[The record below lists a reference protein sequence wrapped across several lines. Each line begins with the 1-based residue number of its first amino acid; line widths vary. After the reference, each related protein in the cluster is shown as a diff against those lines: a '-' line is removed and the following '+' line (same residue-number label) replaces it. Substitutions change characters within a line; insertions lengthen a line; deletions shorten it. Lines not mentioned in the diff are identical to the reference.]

1 MDLIDFG
8 TIFSN
13 PDNAKILTAALLGA
27 LVGLE
32 RELSGKDPS
41 LRTFSL
47 ICIGSAAFSIV
58 SSTIHITTE
67 VGPNARLVV
76 DPGRIAAQIV
86 VGIGFLGAGTIYRS
100 SSRIT
105 GLTTAALMWVT
116 AAIGTLV
123 GFGHADTA
131 ISVTVIALSVT
142 IVLTSVHKLIAFIR
156 KDDQDR
162 EQS

>member
-1 MDLIDFG
+1 MDISSILN
-8 TIFSN
+8 N
-13 PDNAKILTAALLGA
+13 PDNVKIITAAILGA
-27 LVGLE
+27 LIGLE

-58 SSTIHITTE
+58 SAGVQSTPGLNE
-67 VGPNARLVV
+67 VSKMSV

-105 GLTTAALMWVT
+105 GLTTAALM
-116 AAIGTLV
+116 
-123 GFGHADTA
+123 
-131 ISVTVIALSVT
+131 
-142 IVLTSVHKLIAFIR
+142 
-156 KDDQDR
+156 
-162 EQS
+162 